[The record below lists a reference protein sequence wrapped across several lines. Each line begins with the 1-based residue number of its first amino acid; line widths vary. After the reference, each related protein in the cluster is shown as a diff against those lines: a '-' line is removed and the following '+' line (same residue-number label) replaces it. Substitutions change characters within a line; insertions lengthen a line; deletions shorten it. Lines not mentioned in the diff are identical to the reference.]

1 MKQFSC
7 SRVNLSLKKSNLI
20 HGIHLMNIIF
30 RFMSYKY
37 EITHTQMLPYV
48 QFKKEGL
55 PLYFLTEAGIPT
67 NTKES
72 FLENQRV

>member
-1 MKQFSC
+1 
-7 SRVNLSLKKSNLI
+7 
-20 HGIHLMNIIF
+20 
-30 RFMSYKY
+30 MSYKY